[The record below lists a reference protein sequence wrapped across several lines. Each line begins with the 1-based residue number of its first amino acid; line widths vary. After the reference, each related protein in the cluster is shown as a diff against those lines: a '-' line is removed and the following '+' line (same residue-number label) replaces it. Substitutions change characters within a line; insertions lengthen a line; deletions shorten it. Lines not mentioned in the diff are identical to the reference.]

1 MPTAEEYE
9 LRALEAKSLAKQAK
23 DVWER
28 ETLLIVAT
36 QWQLL
41 AGHKANGE
49 AKYVRWDAN

>member
-9 LRALEAKSLAKQAK
+9 LRALEAKSMAKQAK

-49 AKYVRWDAN
+49 AKYVRWDAS